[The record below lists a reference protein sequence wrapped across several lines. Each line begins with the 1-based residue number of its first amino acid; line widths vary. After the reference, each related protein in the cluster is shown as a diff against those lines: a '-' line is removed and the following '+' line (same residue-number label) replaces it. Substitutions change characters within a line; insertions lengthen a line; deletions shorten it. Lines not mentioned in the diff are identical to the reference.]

1 MDEVKGYELEP
12 CPLCGS
18 MAAMWMNPAAVWSPA
33 FTVKCQDY
41 HCGCSV
47 QGRTEN
53 EAADKWNRRVEAQL

>member
-1 MDEVKGYELEP
+1 MKRVQGVELKP

-18 MAAMWMNPAAVWSPA
+18 MAAMYKDPGRIWTPA
-33 FTVKCQDY
+33 FTIKCQNGY
-41 HCGCSV
+41 CWCSV

>member
-1 MDEVKGYELEP
+1 
-12 CPLCGS
+12 
-18 MAAMWMNPAAVWSPA
+18 MNPAAVWSPA